1 MHHNMFILSPIHPR
15 HHYVILRCVYYQHN
29 VRSIVPAGNIFAR
42 RAGHHRASLWAQQFL
57 VVLQID

>member
-29 VRSIVPAGNIFAR
+29 VRCIVP
-42 RAGHHRASLWAQQFL
+42 
-57 VVLQID
+57 VVLATYLRGALDITGLHCF